1 MPDFVKDE
9 IKLGDEFKA
18 LHPESFKTI
27 QIKNRDLFFTQIGAS
42 GAPKIIFI
50 HGSPGSWGS
59 FVKVLNRPTLSKSAL
74 VIAADRLGFGG
85 SSRGGVARTLGEQAA
100 AMIKLLDLD
109 DPKQSAI
116 LVGHSFGGPVVAKMA
131 AMNDP
136 RIKSV
141 LILAGSV
148 DPNLEK
154 TKWYQIPA
162 DWLILKWAI
171 PKDLVTCNEEIL
183 ALKPELEIL
192 SKQWTDM
199 TARLTVV
206 QGLDDDLVPPGNADF
221 IQEKARHLHPNIIRI
236 PNRNHFLQVYEND
249 LIEKIL
255 LEELSIIRGQK

>member
-1 MPDFVKDE
+1 MPDFVKEE
-9 IKLGDEFKA
+9 IRLGEEFKA
-18 LHPESFKTI
+18 LHSDSFKTL
-27 QIKNRDLFFTQIGAS
+27 QYKERDVYYTQTGS
-42 GAPKIIFI
+42 PGAPKIIFV

-59 FVKVLNRPTLSKSAL
+59 FVKVLNRPTLPQSAL
-74 VIAADRLGFGG
+74 LIAADRLGFGG
-85 SSRGGVARTLGEQAA
+85 STKGGVARTLDEQAA
-100 AMIKLLDLD
+100 ALMKILELD

-131 AMNDP
+131 AMKDP

-148 DPNLEK
+148 DPSLET

-162 DWLILKWAI
+162 DWLLLKWAI
-171 PKDLVTCNEEIL
+171 PKDLETCNEEIL

-192 SKQWTDM
+192 SSQWMDM

-206 QGLDDDLVPPGNADF
+206 QGLEDDLVPPGNADF
-221 IQEKARHLHPNIIRI
+221 IQEKARHLHPKIIRI

-249 LIEKIL
+249 LIEKL
-255 LEELSIIRGQK
+255 LVEELSAIRGQK